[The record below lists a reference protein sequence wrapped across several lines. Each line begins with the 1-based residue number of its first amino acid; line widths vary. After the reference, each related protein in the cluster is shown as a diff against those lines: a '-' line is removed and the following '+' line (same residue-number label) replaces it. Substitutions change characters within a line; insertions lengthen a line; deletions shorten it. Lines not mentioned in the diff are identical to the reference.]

1 MASIKLGP
9 SGLGGVATAEKVLEQ
24 YYNLGFKACEI
35 AFTYGVYI
43 KENQCEK
50 IRKAAEKYG
59 ISLSIHAQY
68 WINLNSAEKVKVEAS
83 KLRILKCCKIGNL
96 LGARK
101 IVFHPGFYGK
111 MSKEETY
118 ENIKKAILELQEEI
132 KKNKW
137 DVELCPETMGKI
149 NVFGNVEE
157 ILALVK
163 DTKCSFTID
172 FSHLWARSQGKMTY
186 KEMLDNF
193 KEFKSLHCH
202 FSGIDYGDKG
212 EKNHK
217 PVEREKLTNLLKEI
231 LKTNHSVT
239 IISESPNPVYD
250 SSLGLEILGDLEK

>member
-1 MASIKLGP
+1 MTSIKLGP
-9 SGLGGVATAEKVLEQ
+9 SGLGSVATAEKVLEQ
-24 YYNLGFKACEI
+24 YSNLGFKACEI

-50 IRKAAEKYG
+50 IRKVAEKYD

-68 WINLNSAEKVKVEAS
+68 WINLNSADKTKIEQS
-83 KLRILKCCKIGNL
+83 KQRILKCCKIGHL
-96 LGARK
+96 LGAKK
-101 IVFHPGFYGK
+101 IVFHAGFYGK

-118 ENIKKAILELQEEI
+118 NNIRDAIIDIQKII
-132 KKNKW
+132 KENKW

-172 FSHLWARSQGKMTY
+172 FSHLYARSLGKMSY
-186 KEMLDNF
+186 KEMLAPF

-217 PVEREKLTNLLKEI
+217 PVDKEKLTNLLKEI

-239 IISESPNPVYD
+239 IISESPDPVQD
-250 SSLGLEILGDLEK
+250 SSLGLEILEELKD